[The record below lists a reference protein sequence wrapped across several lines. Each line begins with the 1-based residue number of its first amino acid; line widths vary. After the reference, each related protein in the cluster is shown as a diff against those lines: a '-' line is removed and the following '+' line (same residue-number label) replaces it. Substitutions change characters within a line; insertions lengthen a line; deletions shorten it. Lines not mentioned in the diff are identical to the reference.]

1 MYAMERFFEGP
12 NELWILSRRFLAEFR
27 ASATETTYRK
37 DTIWLAAGQPCRE
50 LLFIQSGNMT
60 AIRDTDCKPCT
71 TMLYG
76 AGNTVIVGDA
86 LFRGM
91 LSTET
96 FRFLSDSRVFTL
108 SDRTLDAL
116 TLKYPDARLL
126 LNYFVGD
133 ELNRHKT
140 HNHVLSRLPPEAR
153 VAYAH
158 ANFREPFLHLTREE
172 QASFLGMPRRVYQ
185 RYV

>member
-1 MYAMERFFEGP
+1 MERFFEGP
-12 NELWILSRRFLAEFR
+12 NELWSLSRRFLAEFR
-27 ASATETTYRK
+27 ASAAEVTYRK
-37 DTIWLAAGQPCRE
+37 DAIWLAAGHSCRE
-50 LLFIQSGNMT
+50 LLFIQSGNM
-60 AIRDTDCKPCT
+60 AASRENDGKPCT

-86 LFRGM
+86 LFRGE

-96 FRFLSDSRVFTL
+96 FRFLSDARVFAL
-108 SDRTLDAL
+108 PDRTMDAL

-140 HNHVLSRLPPEAR
+140 HSHVLSLLPPEAR

-158 ANFREPFLHLTREE
+158 ANFRAPFLLLTREE